1 MIAYYRVST
10 KKQGNSGLGLDAQK
24 KTVQDFIKADK
35 RRSLIAEYKDV
46 ESGKNDD
53 RPELMKA
60 IDHAKK
66 TGATLLIAK
75 LDRLSRNVSFIFTL
89 RDTKVDFRALDLPD
103 ANTLTIG
110 IFASVAQ
117 HERERISERIKD
129 ALAAKR
135 RRGEPLGTVAN
146 MTAKGRKKA
155 VQAIKVKAQQD
166 KNNLQALELIRDKR
180 KAGMTY
186 QEIADRLNKLQYTT
200 SKGGM
205 FKAITVRKL
214 LERSN
219 KWELKA

>member
-10 KKQGNSGLGLDAQK
+10 KRQGNSGLGLDAQK
-24 KTVQDFIKADK
+24 KTVQDFIKTDK

-46 ESGKNDD
+46 ESGKNDH

-135 RRGEPLGTVAN
+135 RRGEPLGTVEN
-146 MTAKGRKKA
+146 LTVKGRKKA

-186 QEIADRLNKLQYTT
+186 QEIADRLNQLQYTT
-200 SKGGM
+200 SKGGK
-205 FKAITVRKL
+205 FEAITVRKL
-214 LERSN
+214 LERSV
-219 KWELKA
+219 KWEKK